1 MEYMTE
7 RIDFKTI
14 MLKSSLFDYSD
25 PYIVAKGTYL
35 VSI

>member
-1 MEYMTE
+1 MKHMTPKIE
-7 RIDFKTI
+7 FKTI

-25 PYIVAKGTYL
+25 AYIVVKGTYL